1 MSATPVT
8 GAPTGARGGWVR
20 AMAIYAALSL
30 VLIALGAWLLGHAFA
45 SPPERRAVWTS
56 AAIAWVVQLATFAM
70 ARRTSLTNPFAG
82 YGAGML
88 VRFAVLALYA
98 FLVIDRLALPSAAAL
113 LSLATFFF
121 VSTLVEPPLLK
132 L

>member
-1 MSATPVT
+1 MT
-8 GAPTGARGGWVR
+8 APTAAGARSWVR
-20 AMAIYAALSL
+20 AMALYAAVSL
-30 VLIALGAWLLGHAFA
+30 ALIAAGAWLLGQAFA
-45 SPPERRAVWTS
+45 SPAERRAVWTS
-56 AAIAWVVQLATFAM
+56 AAVAWVVQLATFAL

-88 VRFAVLALYA
+88 IRFAVLALYA
-98 FLVIDRLALPSAAAL
+98 FLVVDRLALPSSAAL

>member
-1 MSATPVT
+1 MTA
-8 GAPTGARGGWVR
+8 APLTGARGWAR
-20 AMAIYAALSL
+20 AMTVYALLSL
-30 VLIALGAWLLGHAFA
+30 LLIAAGAWLLGLAFPA
-45 SPPERRAVWTS
+45 PAEQRAVWTS
-56 AAIAWVVQLATFAM
+56 AAIAWVVQLATFAL

-88 VRFAVLALYA
+88 IRFAVLALYA
-98 FLVIDRLALPSAAAL
+98 FLVIDMLALPSAAAL
-113 LSLATFFF
+113 LSLATFYF

>member
-1 MSATPVT
+1 M
-8 GAPTGARGGWVR
+8 RGWAR
-20 AMAIYAALSL
+20 AMAIYAAVSL
-30 VLIALGAWLLGHAFA
+30 ALIAAGAWLLGQPFA
-45 SPPERRAVWTS
+45 SPPTACGVDQRGARV
-56 AAIAWVVQLATFAM
+56 VVQLA
-70 ARRTSLTNPFAG
+70 RSRSRCRTSLTNPFAG

>member
-1 MSATPVT
+1 MTA
-8 GAPTGARGGWVR
+8 APLTGARGWAR
-20 AMAIYAALSL
+20 AMAVYALLSL
-30 VLIALGAWLLGHAFA
+30 LLIAAGAWLLGLAFPA
-45 SPPERRAVWTS
+45 PAERRAVWTS
-56 AAIAWVVQLATFAM
+56 AAIAWVVQLATFAL

-88 VRFAVLALYA
+88 IRFAVLALYA
-98 FLVIDRLALPSAAAL
+98 FLVIDMLALPSAAAL

>member
-1 MSATPVT
+1 MTAATTTAV
-8 GAPTGARGGWVR
+8 RGWAR
-20 AMAIYAALSL
+20 AMAIYAAISL
-30 VLIALGAWLLGHAFA
+30 ALIAGGAWLLGQAFS
-45 SPPERRAVWTS
+45 SPAERRAVWTS
-56 AAIAWVVQLATFAM
+56 AAIAWVVQLATFAL

-82 YGAGML
+82 FGAGML
-88 VRFAVLALYA
+88 IRFAVLALYA

>member
-1 MSATPVT
+1 MTAATMT
-8 GAPTGARGGWVR
+8 TATGARGWLR
-20 AMAIYAALSL
+20 AMAIYAVLSL
-30 VLIALGAWLLGHAFA
+30 ALIAAGAWLLGLAFA

-56 AAIAWVVQLATFAM
+56 AAIAWVVQLGTFAL

-88 VRFAVLALYA
+88 IRFAVLALYA
-98 FLVIDRLALPSAAAL
+98 FLVLDLLALPSSAAL

>member
-1 MSATPVT
+1 VTTAAVT
-8 GAPTGARGGWVR
+8 GARGWVR
-20 AMAIYAALSL
+20 AMAIYAAVSL
-30 VLIALGAWLLGHAFA
+30 ALIAAGAWLLGLAFA
-45 SPPERRAVWTS
+45 SPDERRAVWTS
-56 AAIAWVVQLATFAM
+56 AAIAWVVQQATFVLV
-70 ARRTSLTNPFAG
+70 RRTSLTNPFAG

-98 FLVIDRLALPSAAAL
+98 FVFVNVLALPSAAAL

>member
-1 MSATPVT
+1 MTAA
-8 GAPTGARGGWVR
+8 APTGVRGWAR
-20 AMAIYAALSL
+20 AMAIYAAISL
-30 VLIALGAWLLGHAFA
+30 ALIAGGAWLLGQAFA
-45 SPPERRAVWTS
+45 TPAERRAVWTS
-56 AAIAWVVQLATFAM
+56 AAIAWVVQLATFAL

-88 VRFAVLALYA
+88 IRFAVLALYA

-121 VSTLVEPPLLK
+121 VSTLAEPPLLK

>member
-1 MSATPVT
+1 MTAATMT
-8 GAPTGARGGWVR
+8 AGTGARGWLR
-20 AMAIYAALSL
+20 AMAIYAAVSL
-30 VLIALGAWLLGHAFA
+30 ALIGAGAWLLGLAFA
-45 SPPERRAVWTS
+45 SPAERRAVWTS
-56 AAIAWVVQLATFAM
+56 AAIAWVVQLATFAL

-88 VRFAVLALYA
+88 IRFAVLALYA
-98 FLVIDRLALPSAAAL
+98 FLVIDLLALPSSAAL

>member
-1 MSATPVT
+1 MSAAA
-8 GAPTGARGGWVR
+8 APAARPGGWTR
-20 AMAIYAALSL
+20 AMAVYAALSL
-30 VLIALGAWLLGHAFA
+30 LLIAAGAWLLGLAFT

-56 AAIAWVVQLATFAM
+56 AVIAWVVQLATFAL

-88 VRFAVLALYA
+88 IRFAVLALYA